1 MVASFLKEFEGKDEK
16 TESAK
21 RIDQRLSDR
30 QRVEPPDDKAR
41 ERRRDHCP
49 TEKWQSRLQE
59 MRTMA
64 NLSLWCSS
72 TITFRPSNTV
82 DEEQYVTVLPVRKV
96 VAGNVPKS
104 CDGLIKPVYTALCFT
119 GSTEWWEAV
128 NISTAERQF
137 IVVPRTARGG
147 AANLTELEETAR
159 NIQQLEDRI
168 STAGSLRQWLLL
180 PRQVVYGMVCVRKK
194 DGEEPVFL
202 PNTYPLVVND
212 WSRGRSL
219 WDAACESG
227 GLEETAAAYYIK
239 VLCLIMERVLPTG
252 VHLPLLPEEI
262 ILNGNTVRVVVSPGC
277 GFIDMPP
284 AEDDEC
290 RDILEKRAVASILTL
305 ARCML
310 APNCIPSDGRWGKA
324 TNNLKRQPSLQTWQL
339 VDLSS
344 DARDFILSHTTV
356 LSDLLSHP
364 YLSAI
369 GGNQPYWA
377 EDDNPTHCVPGGVA
391 CDLLNFHPVIDIVDA

>member
-239 VLCLIMERVLPTG
+239 VLCL
-252 VHLPLLPEEI
+252 
-262 ILNGNTVRVVVSPGC
+262 
-277 GFIDMPP
+277 
-284 AEDDEC
+284 
-290 RDILEKRAVASILTL
+290 
-305 ARCML
+305 
-310 APNCIPSDGRWGKA
+310 
-324 TNNLKRQPSLQTWQL
+324 
-339 VDLSS
+339 
-344 DARDFILSHTTV
+344 
-356 LSDLLSHP
+356 
-364 YLSAI
+364 
-369 GGNQPYWA
+369 
-377 EDDNPTHCVPGGVA
+377 
-391 CDLLNFHPVIDIVDA
+391 